1 MKHDSPT
8 NERDGDDIPQCE
20 ECGSTNWS
28 KDGGGLSAGLF
39 SCGDCGYLPK
49 AWRRERIRE
58 AVNG

>member
-8 NERDGDDIPQCE
+8 IERDADGIPQCE
-20 ECGSTNWS
+20 ECSSSNWT

-49 AWRRERIRE
+49 AWRREQIRE

>member
-1 MKHDSPT
+1 MNYETRPI
-8 NERDGDDIPQCE
+8 ERDGDDIPKCE
-20 ECGSTNWS
+20 ECGSSNWS
-28 KDGGGLSAGLF
+28 KDGSGLAAGLF